1 MSSVRVLP
9 LIVEVRDRAAWQAS
23 QRLARAA
30 TALFAACLVVPFVL
44 FAEQPKLY
52 LPKARAL
59 VVNMRY
65 EAPEKPEQRVET
77 SERRR
82 LLADS
87 SPITAPQLE
96 KKPDPPKVTEPV
108 PPKVVE
114 KKPEVKPK
122 PKSEPKPRPRPKKPR
137 PRTVTT
143 PAMMTQSV
151 AIGKGKPQAGV
162 VGGAADGARVE
173 VSKASRELALAVLME
188 AIEKNKRYPRQA
200 RRAGAQ
206 GTVVLRVR
214 IADNGKVK
222 QAAVSKNCG
231 IGSLDLESA
240 RLAERLKG
248 IDTGVKGAAFTVLV
262 PVKYQLTRG

>member
-9 LIVEVRDRAAWQAS
+9 LIVEVRDQAAWRAS
-23 QRLARAA
+23 KRLAWGAMG
-30 TALFAACLVVPFVL
+30 LLSMILVVPLVL
-44 FAEQPKLY
+44 FAEQPRLY

-59 VVNMRY
+59 VINMRY
-65 EAPEKPEQRVET
+65 EVPEQPVQRAES

-87 SPITAPQLE
+87 SPISAPQLE
-96 KKPDPPKVTEPV
+96 KKPDPPKVTQPEPA
-108 PPKVVE
+108 KVVE
-114 KKPEVKPK
+114 KKPEPKPK
-122 PKSEPKPRPRPKKPR
+122 PKPRPKPRSRKKER
-137 PRTVTT
+137 QRTA
-143 PAMMTQSV
+143 PSPSMMTQSV

-162 VGGAADGARVE
+162 VGGATDGARVE
-173 VSKASRELALAVLME
+173 VSAASRQKALAVLME

-206 GTVVLRVR
+206 GTVTLRIR
-214 IADNGKVK
+214 IAENGHVR
-222 QAAVSKNCG
+222 QATVAKNCG

-248 IDTGVKGAAFTVLV
+248 LDTGVTGAGFTVVV
-262 PVKYQLTRG
+262 PVKYQLKRG

>member
-9 LIVEVRDRAAWQAS
+9 LIVEVRDHLAWQAS
-23 QRLARAA
+23 RRIAWGV
-30 TALFAACLVVPFVL
+30 TALLAASLVVPFVL
-44 FAEQPKLY
+44 FVEQPKLY

-59 VVNMRY
+59 VLNMRY
-65 EAPEKPEQRVET
+65 EAPEDPAQRVEE

-87 SPITAPQLE
+87 SPISAPQLE
-96 KKPDPPKVTEPV
+96 KKPDPPKVSPPPE

-114 KKPEVKPK
+114 KKPEPKPK
-122 PKSEPKPRPRPKKPR
+122 PKPAPKPRPRKKAPR
-137 PRTVTT
+137 RTVTT
-143 PAMMTQSV
+143 PSMMTESV

-162 VGGAADGARVE
+162 KGGAADGARVE
-173 VSKASRELALAVLME
+173 VSAASRQQALAVLME

-206 GTVVLRVR
+206 GTVMLRVR
-214 IADNGKVK
+214 IAANGMVK
-222 QAAVSKNCG
+222 QATVSKNCG

-248 IDTGVKGAAFTVLV
+248 LNTGVTGAGFTVLV
-262 PVKYQLTRG
+262 PVKYQLRRS